1 MTEYSF
7 QDRISRSPEAKRQR
21 AMSRGVLP
29 TSVYNNEEKII
40 KSISIGSGDTYNNNI
55 SSSGGSLPVKI
66 TGSENAMFSITAT
79 DSSGCNILRKEI
91 NNVKIGAKG
100 VYSFYQKFPSIN
112 SAESS
117 KGKIPKE
124 TYTITVTP
132 SADTNFSEYLAE
144 KPYITTIDQ
153 FARSSIAITSFAGN
167 TTGLTFTATT
177 QTQTG
182 EANKSTNYQGY
193 TDITFPIAIK
203 YSSYAAG
210 NIYVKSTNFNDNII
224 KSNTIKGIVYR
235 DGKSGPTSIYEFNID
250 ANNDYVGGVVKDF
263 VGKNFDERVK
273 DTIEVG
279 SKASWRIEHEKFV
292 IYSLDENDNI
302 LNFDN
307 CKNKKTK
314 IFKLNNTLDIFS
326 GMKVIG
332 NNITTSVVSISS
344 CGEKVTLANEL
355 IIQPHTVLTFINKGS
370 AIVTS
375 NNINRKSNKKTI
387 TFEPSVNIPDGTVVT
402 FDDDTSIIKGTIT
415 QTGSGNTGNGDAND
429 VDLTCTVSIK
439 KFGNKPELIYALDM
453 SKIISKKPNAYDQSV
468 ITAKNTAVIINMIKF
483 DTDTNR
489 TSKTGAV
496 VRPPSHGIVSAY
508 SNSLDSFAY
517 LPNSNFVGSDSFTFT
532 MTDGVNTSDEKTI
545 FIEVLEGDA
554 GVTDVSGYVKSD
566 GSSLT

>member
-29 TSVYNNEEKII
+29 TSIYNNEEKII

-100 VYSFYQKFPSIN
+100 VYSFYQNFPSIN
-112 SAESS
+112 SAKGS

-144 KPYITTIDQ
+144 KPYITTIEQ
-153 FARSSIAITSFAGN
+153 FARSSIAITHYENSI
-167 TTGLTFTATT
+167 TGLTFTATT

-193 TDITFPIAIK
+193 TDITFPIAVK
-203 YSSYAAG
+203 YSSYSAG

-224 KSNTIKGIVYR
+224 KNNTIKGIVYR
-235 DGKSGPTSIYEFNID
+235 DGKSGPTNIYEFNID

-375 NNINRKSNKKTI
+375 NNINRKSDKKTI
-387 TFEPSVNIPDGTVVT
+387 TFEPSVNIPDRTVVT
-402 FDDDTSIIKGTIT
+402 FDNDTSIVKGTIT
-415 QTGSGNTGNGDAND
+415 QTGSGNTGNGDDND
-429 VDLTCTVSIK
+429 INLTCTVSIK
-439 KFGNKPELIYALDM
+439 KFSNIPQLVYALDM
-453 SKIISKKPNAYDQSV
+453 SKIISKKPNAYNQSV
-468 ITAKNTAVIINMIKF
+468 VTAKNTTIAIDMIKF

-489 TSKTGAV
+489 TSKTGTV
-496 VRPPSHGIVSAY
+496 VRPPSHGTVSAY
-508 SNSLDSFAY
+508 NTTDDAFAY
-517 LPNSNFVGSDSFTFT
+517 LPNNNFVGSDSFTFT
-532 MTDGVNTSDEKTI
+532 MSDGTNTSDEKTI
-545 FIEVLEGDA
+545 LIEVLEGA
-554 GVTDVSGYVKSD
+554 SGTSD
-566 GSSLT
+566 TLSGGGG